1 MTATYMVKI
10 FANYMKWVFLIEHY
24 TKIAPTKTSTSFYIK
39 SMNGLVNNKDMTKEE
54 IFDKTL
60 ATVLENERKGKV
72 TYMTGM
78 GLMTSTLES
87 FCRQDAD
94 GVLYDLNRDRATT
107 ITLGRN
113 GGGRWINDY
122 AVAMVIEYLMKE
134 IERLKNEKS

>member
-1 MTATYMVKI
+1 
-10 FANYMKWVFLIEHY
+10 
-24 TKIAPTKTSTSFYIK
+24 
-39 SMNGLVNNKDMTKEE
+39 MTKEE
-54 IFDKTL
+54 RFDKTL

-87 FCRQDAD
+87 FCRQNAD

>member
-1 MTATYMVKI
+1 
-10 FANYMKWVFLIEHY
+10 
-24 TKIAPTKTSTSFYIK
+24 
-39 SMNGLVNNKDMTKEE
+39 MTKEE
-54 IFDKTL
+54 IFDKNL

-87 FCRQDAD
+87 FCRQNAD

-113 GGGRWINDY
+113 GMERWINDY
-122 AVAMVIEYLMKE
+122 AVAVVIEYLLNE
-134 IERLKNEKS
+134 LKKAKRNE

>member
-1 MTATYMVKI
+1 
-10 FANYMKWVFLIEHY
+10 
-24 TKIAPTKTSTSFYIK
+24 
-39 SMNGLVNNKDMTKEE
+39 MTKEE

-60 ATVLENERKGKV
+60 ATVLENERKGQV

-78 GLMTSTLES
+78 GLMTSTLER

-107 ITLGRN
+107 ITLGRD
-113 GGGRWINDY
+113 GRGRWINDY